1 MTAGKKFMIK
11 GKLTFGGN
19 TTNFSKE
26 ITAAKKESAISK
38 LKSIFGSN
46 YKIKRSMIK
55 VESVSE
61 A

>member
-1 MTAGKKFMIK
+1 MADKKFIIK
-11 GKLTFGGN
+11 GTMRFGGN
-19 TTNFSKE
+19 TTSFSKE

-46 YKIKRSMIK
+46 YKIKRNAIK
-55 VESVSE
+55 ITSVEE